1 VYSWRKGL
9 PALDFSQIGEDV
21 SLPSTVQVAVDVPL
35 WETFSYLTNQPL
47 QSGQRVQIS
56 FGPRIL
62 CGIVTNTELTE
73 SGYAERLKTVDR
85 VFDELPPLPAEF
97 LALVRFASTYYHHPF
112 GQTLFTALPTSL
124 REPKAVRLL
133 DRRGWRLTAQ
143 GADAVVPVHH
153 KVRHA
158 LFAALSTD
166 AVTETAALR
175 SISPQSGKT
184 MDEWQEKG
192 WVERV
197 AELGGPLLVAAGP
210 ELNPEQRSIL
220 DLMGDA
226 PNPAQ
231 PWVLH
236 GVTGSGKTEVYLQ
249 LIARQLEA
257 GRQVLVLVPEIN
269 LTPQL
274 IARFTQRFPQTPMS
288 LLHSNL
294 ADGERLNAWVDAWQ
308 GRAGIVIGTR
318 LSVFTPLPRLGLIVV
333 DEEHDA
339 SFKQQD
345 GLRYHAR
352 DLAVWRARKAG
363 VPIVLGSATP
373 CLETMAN
380 VEAGRYRRLQLL
392 QRAHHSASLPAI
404 RLVDVRR
411 QKRIEGMTDGVVE
424 ALRQR
429 VKNREMSLVYINR
442 RGFAPVVAC
451 PDCGWTSGC
460 PRCSAKLVVH
470 LMERKLRCHHCG
482 WEEGVPHVCPDCG
495 NQDIKPL
502 GEGTQ
507 RLEAALERLLPEA
520 RILRIDRD
528 TTQRKDAWNEIYRKV
543 QNQEVD
549 ILVGTQMLAKGH
561 DFGSLSLVVI
571 LNADAALYA
580 ADYRASERLFAQ
592 LMQVSGRAGR
602 ADTPGEVLLQTQWP
616 EHPLYQALVAHDYDR
631 YAFALLNERRQAG
644 FPPASFQAVLRAD
657 ATTLDQAVAFLQTVR
672 EQIEPLAGEVL
683 VCGPAPALMVKL
695 ANRERAQLVLESPRR
710 SSLHTLLD
718 HVARSLQGPG
728 QNRAVRWS
736 LDVDPQEM

>member
-1 VYSWRKGL
+1 MTAS
-9 PALDFSQIGEDV
+9 
-21 SLPSTVQVAVDVPL
+21 STVQVAVDVPL
-35 WETFSYLTNQPL
+35 WESFSYQTDRPLTC
-47 QSGQRVQIS
+47 GQRLQIS
-56 FGPRIL
+56 FGSRVV
-62 CGIVTNTELTE
+62 CGFVVGMDDCVDE
-73 SGYAERLKTVDR
+73 YANRLKPIER
-85 VFDELPPLPAEF
+85 VFDELPALPEDF
-97 LALVRFASTYYHHPF
+97 LALTRFASSYYHHPF

-133 DRRGWRLTAQ
+133 DRRGWRLTAV
-143 GADAVVPVHH
+143 GLAADVPARH
-153 KVRHA
+153 KVRYA
-158 LFAALSTD
+158 LHQALANGEPQSSS
-166 AVTETAALR
+166 ALR
-175 SISPQSGKT
+175 AMSAQAGKVLDDWLAT
-184 MDEWQEKG
+184 G

-197 AELGGPLLVAAGP
+197 EEVCPALSVAPGP
-210 ELNPEQRSIL
+210 ELNQEQQQVLARIEQDS
-220 DLMGDA
+220 
-226 PNPAQ
+226 Q
-231 PWVLH
+231 PGRAWVLH

-249 LIARQLEA
+249 LIARQLQA

-274 IARFTQRFPQTPMS
+274 IARFTQRFPQTPMA

-294 ADGERLNAWVDAWQ
+294 SDGERLNAWVDAWQ

-352 DLAVWRARKAG
+352 DLAVWRASKAG

-373 CLETMAN
+373 CLETLAN
-380 VEAGRYRRLQLL
+380 VETGRYLRLQLQ

-404 RLVDVRR
+404 RLIDVRR
-411 QKRIEGMTDGVVE
+411 QKRTEGMTDLVIE

-429 VKNREMSLVYINR
+429 VRNREISLVYINR

-470 LMERKLRCHHCG
+470 LLERKLRCHHCG
-482 WEEGVPHVCPDCG
+482 WEERVPHVCPDCG

-507 RLEAALERLLPEA
+507 RLESALERLLPEA

-571 LNADAALYA
+571 LNADGALYA

-592 LMQVSGRAGR
+592 LMQVAGRAGR

-631 YAFALLNERRQAG
+631 YAFSLLDERRQAG

-657 ATTLDQAVAFLQTVR
+657 ARSLEDAVSFLQNVR
-672 EQIEPLAGEVL
+672 QQIEPQAGEVL
-683 VCGPAPALMVKL
+683 ICGPAPALMVKL

-710 SSLHTLLD
+710 NSLHALLD
-718 HVARSLQGPG
+718 LIARLLQGPG
-728 QNRAVRWS
+728 QNRGVRWS